1 LCVPNITP
9 DVLIGIGGWTDGEV
23 VRAIREGINRDDEA
37 MFPIMPYYLYRKM
50 ADTDIRALVA
60 YLRGLP
66 GVEEE

>member
-1 LCVPNITP
+1 M
-9 DVLIGIGGWTDGEV
+9 
-23 VRAIREGINRDDEA
+23 VRVIREGINRDDEA

-50 ADTDIRALVA
+50 ADTDVRALVA